1 MSTTTTTP
9 TTCHIVDVCF
19 DDEGRPYPVHEAD
32 DALDYEYLAERL
44 EELRAD
50 CRFLQA
56 DIESVTTLE
65 QLRFTTV
72 DCEVLETEWCE
83 LVEQYRLH
91 ERKPAELKLF
101 TDEMRTMYTEVYM
114 ANKQGIHH

>member
-1 MSTTTTTP
+1 MSTTAP
-9 TTCHIVDVCF
+9 TTFHIVDVRF

-56 DIESVTTLE
+56 DIESVTTEE
-65 QLRFTTV
+65 QLRFPTA
-72 DCEVLETEWCE
+72 DFYLLEKEWSE
-83 LVEQYRLH
+83 LVAQYRLH
-91 ERKPAELKLF
+91 ERKPTELQLF
-101 TDEMRTMYTEVYM
+101 TDEMVALWDRVYT
-114 ANKQGIHH
+114 AHKHGIY